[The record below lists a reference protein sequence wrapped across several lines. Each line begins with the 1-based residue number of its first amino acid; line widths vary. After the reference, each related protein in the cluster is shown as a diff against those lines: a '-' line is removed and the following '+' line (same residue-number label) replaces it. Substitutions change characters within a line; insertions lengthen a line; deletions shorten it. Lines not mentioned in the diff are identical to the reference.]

1 MLGEEEICKEE
12 QLSAGRSRMVRMSAH
27 WDNPMGSQCPRME
40 EQGTRV
46 RGSYVRLIF

>member
-27 WDNPMGSQCPRME
+27 WDNPRGVSA
-40 EQGTRV
+40 QGWKSKA
-46 RGSYVRLIF
+46 RGLEVVM